1 VTAIISLLF
10 LLKIIQMITIHS
22 KPDELNAINKGSLM
36 EQLGIEYLELKEGYV
51 KGRMPVDNRTKQ
63 PMGILHGGASLA
75 FAETIAS
82 LGSLALVDLDKFEIR
97 GASLTAN
104 HVGAA
109 TKGWVIG
116 EATLIHKGKMTHV
129 WDIEIKN
136 ETGNK
141 VSVARMTVMV
151 IPKESQQQQSK
162 NQS

>member
-1 VTAIISLLF
+1 
-10 LLKIIQMITIHS
+10 MITIHS
-22 KPDELNAINKGSLM
+22 KPDELNTINKGSLM

-82 LGSLALVDLDKFEIR
+82 LGSLALVDSDKYEIR

-104 HVGAA
+104 HVGSAS
-109 TKGWVIG
+109 KGWVTG

-129 WDIEIKN
+129 WDIEITN
-136 ETGNK
+136 EAGNK
-141 VSVARMTVMV
+141 VSVARMTVMA
-151 IPKESQQQQSK
+151 IPKE
-162 NQS
+162 NQNGR

>member
-1 VTAIISLLF
+1 
-10 LLKIIQMITIHS
+10 MITIHS
-22 KPDELNAINKGSLM
+22 KPEELNAINKNALM
-36 EQLGIEYLELKEGYV
+36 EQLGIEYTELKEGFV
-51 KGRMPVDNRTKQ
+51 SGKMPVDRRTKQ

-75 FAETIAS
+75 FAETLAS
-82 LGSLALVDLDKFEIR
+82 LGSLALVDPLKFEIR

-129 WDIEIKN
+129 WDIVIKD
-136 ETGNK
+136 ESEAK

-151 IPKESQQQQSK
+151 IPKDK
-162 NQS
+162 